1 VSQIEV
7 LRVRHAASSLAGL
20 VRQFAP
26 RVDGIILAACTRIV
40 NNLVDELAGRA
51 ECAHRFDAGTAV
63 PLRSPS
69 VPQERKTSV
78 PDKPDTRARLRDAIL
93 RGAYGPRQRL
103 IEAELAEEYGASR
116 FALRNAL
123 IALAA
128 EGLVELQPNRGA
140 RVREISVTEA
150 IEITEI
156 RRSVES
162 LVAAR
167 AAENARAAEIAFLQQ
182 LGQDMREAVGDG
194 ELMRYSELNLLLHRT
209 VREIAAH
216 ATAARVLEQLN
227 GQMVRHQFQLALVP
241 GRLTVSLPEHLA
253 IIDAVCA
260 GDPEAARAAMTTHV
274 DSVIHTLESK
284 SLGGGAAPG
293 RS

>member
-1 VSQIEV
+1 M
-7 LRVRHAASSLAGL
+7 
-20 VRQFAP
+20 
-26 RVDGIILAACTRIV
+26 
-40 NNLVDELAGRA
+40 
-51 ECAHRFDAGTAV
+51 
-63 PLRSPS
+63 
-69 VPQERKTSV
+69 